1 MKKIILASVLATV
14 AVASIGTANAATANV
29 VCNGSSPAGS
39 GTFAT
44 DTSVTTEFVKVA
56 FTPKC
61 SANVHMHSTQN
72 ANAMGVASGS
82 TKGKNYFGGGTGS
95 GGITVK
101 GTCATTGCSA
111 SEAGATNSAA
121 YMILS

>member
-29 VCNGSSPAGS
+29 VCNAASPAAN

-72 ANAMGVASGS
+72 PNSIGVASGS
-82 TKGKNYFGGGTGS
+82 TKGKNLFGGGSNS
-95 GGITVK
+95 GGVVNK
-101 GTCATTGCSA
+101 GTCPTGGCTAT
-111 SEAGATNSAA
+111 EAGGTNSAA